1 MTTENGLSPFG
12 LGTSRLASLG
22 SALTRKEASGLI
34 QYALDH
40 GVTTIDTADTYG
52 SGDSERLIGCA
63 LGQRRKEC
71 FLMTKAGFSY
81 ADFPPSLHPLNQIAT
96 KVLRKVSPR
105 QKFSKSQL
113 LRAIEKSLK
122 RLCTDYV
129 DAFFLHE
136 PMACLAEESWEALY
150 QIRRRGLSRLT
161 GISTHS
167 AGVAEQGVASGQVQI
182 FQTPISPEAEGRD
195 GLLALCLEN
204 SIPVIANEVLKP
216 RLKLERM
223 GEGWSDL
230 SAKVGGGKISNPRLL
245 IAYAASRPG
254 VRTVLIGTKST
265 HHLLHNI
272 EPFPAPISLQRLS
285 AEMERVL
292 A

>member
-1 MTTENGLSPFG
+1 MTTDIGLSPFG

-40 GVTTIDTADTYG
+40 GVTTIDTADSYG
-52 SGDSERLIGCA
+52 SGDSERLIGYA
-63 LGQRRKEC
+63 LGKRRKEC

-81 ADFPPSLHPLNQIAT
+81 ADFPAYLRPVNQIAT
-96 KVLRKVSPR
+96 KVRRKVSSR
-105 QKFSKSQL
+105 QKFTKSYL

-122 RLCTDYV
+122 RLCTDHV

-136 PMACLAEESWEALY
+136 PMARVGEESWEALY

-167 AGVAEQGVASGQVQI
+167 AEVAEQGVTSGQVQI
-182 FQTPISPEAEGRD
+182 FQTPISPEVEGRNN
-195 GLLALCLEN
+195 LLALCLKN
-204 SIPVIANEVLKP
+204 NIPVVANEALKP
-216 RLKLERM
+216 RLKLERL
-223 GEGWSDL
+223 GEGWSDF
-230 SAKVGGGKISNPRLL
+230 SADGGKISNPRLL

-265 HHLLHNI
+265 RHLFQNI
-272 EPFPAPISLQRLS
+272 EPFPSAISLQRLS
-285 AEMERVL
+285 AEIERVL